1 MLRSGHELLVDGRVI
16 KTVAKGRIQAKSAT
30 VIDLKGRTL
39 MPGLIDC
46 HTHVIGWAWGLWGPP
61 KNLPSFASAYAGKIM
76 HGQLMRGFTTIRDTG
91 GADLGH
97 KMAVDQGLFL
107 GPRMFVSG
115 RTISQTGGHGDGRG
129 AAELTDP
136 CACAYLAGGI
146 GRVADGVAEVRRVIR
161 DELRL
166 GADQIKIMA
175 GGGIASQSDPID
187 QLQYSTEE
195 IEAAV
200 DEATRSN
207 TYVMAHVYTAAGIRR
222 CIQAGVRTI
231 EHGNM
236 IDEAGARMMVK
247 ANAYLVPTLVTHR
260 NIERN
265 GKARGFPEWA
275 MAKNRD
281 VLASGTK
288 ALEIAARAG
297 VKMAYG
303 TDLASTPDMQS
314 EEFLVRGEV
323 LSAAEVIRHATL
335 YGAEVVRMDGKLGVI
350 APGAFADMIVIDG
363 NPLKDLGLFQEQG
376 AHIPLIMKDG
386 VIVKN
391 ALENR

>member
-1 MLRSGHELLVDGRVI
+1 
-16 KTVAKGRIQAKSAT
+16 
-30 VIDLKGRTL
+30 

-46 HTHVIGWAWGLWGPP
+46 HTHIIGWAWGLWGPP
-61 KNLPSFASAYAGKIM
+61 KNLPSYASAYGGKIM
-76 HGQLMRGFTTIRDTG
+76 RGQLMRGFTTIRDTG

-97 KMAVDQGLFL
+97 KMAVEQGLFL
-107 GPRMFVSG
+107 GPRIFVSG
-115 RTISQTGGHGDGRG
+115 RTISQTGGHGDGR
-129 AAELTDP
+129 ASADQTDP
-136 CACAYLAGGI
+136 CGCAYLQGGI
-146 GRVADGVAEVRRVIR
+146 GRVADGVAEVRRAIR

-175 GGGIASQSDPID
+175 GGGIASAADPID

-200 DEATRSN
+200 DEATRSH
-207 TYVMAHVYTAAGIRR
+207 TYVMAHVYTAAGVRR
-222 CIQAGVRTI
+222 CIAAGVRTI

-236 IDEAGARMMVK
+236 IDETGARMMVK
-247 ANAYLVPTLVTHR
+247 AGAFLVPTLVTHR

-265 GKARGFPEWA
+265 GKARGFPDWA
-275 MAKNRD
+275 MVKNRE
-281 VLASGTK
+281 VLASGTR
-288 ALEIAARAG
+288 ALEIASRAG

-323 LSAAEVIRHATL
+323 LSPADVIRSATL
-335 YGAEVVRMDGKLGVI
+335 HGAEVVRMVGKLGVI
-350 APGAFADMIVIDG
+350 APGAFADLIVVDG
-363 NPLKDLGLFQEQG
+363 NPLDDLNLFQDQG

-391 ALENR
+391 ALETR